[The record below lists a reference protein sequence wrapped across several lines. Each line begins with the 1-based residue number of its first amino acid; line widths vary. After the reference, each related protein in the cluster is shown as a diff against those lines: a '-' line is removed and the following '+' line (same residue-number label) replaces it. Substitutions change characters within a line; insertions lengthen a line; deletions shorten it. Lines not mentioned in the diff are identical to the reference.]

1 MNGNGAHDKIN
12 TLISLNELLQSAPP
26 VATGVALPE
35 LYPGV
40 SPTSAQLPSIGP
52 AQAQYPMDAWG
63 NPLSAIMPALSTAY
77 QLTKPPPVFLP
88 SGELNPAHI
97 ERMIM
102 PFASSMRVLGK
113 NSPIVAGMLSKSI
126 ESRNTAKVLAKGVE
140 KEIKNLNQL
149 YKTISKERYMD
160 VYQEAN
166 RVFEMGEI
174 KKGLKALK
182 PVSKKMSVESMK
194 YRDLAR
200 MLKQYQRTGYANPVS
215 IQKLK

>member
-1 MNGNGAHDKIN
+1 
-12 TLISLNELLQSAPP
+12 
-26 VATGVALPE
+26 
-35 LYPGV
+35 
-40 SPTSAQLPSIGP
+40 
-52 AQAQYPMDAWG
+52 
-63 NPLSAIMPALSTAY
+63 
-77 QLTKPPPVFLP
+77 
-88 SGELNPAHI
+88 
-97 ERMIM
+97 
-102 PFASSMRVLGK
+102 
-113 NSPIVAGMLSKSI
+113 
-126 ESRNTAKVLAKGVE
+126 
-140 KEIKNLNQL
+140 
-149 YKTISKERYMD
+149 MD